1 VRTTTTTRI
10 WLALSIGAV
19 IATPI
24 LLNRGLRQLHEA
36 AYTGTCGPHA
46 PDINAH
52 PCTFAE
58 YAREFGEGF
67 AGFGLLM
74 MDFAAAAL
82 AAAVVAFLWLVRWIV
97 LRQRPPAGSPKG
109 DT

>member
-1 VRTTTTTRI
+1 MRTTTKTRI

-19 IATPI
+19 ITTPI

-46 PDINAH
+46 PDIGAH
-52 PCTFAE
+52 PCTFVE

-74 MDFAAAAL
+74 MDLAAAAL
-82 AAAVVAFLWLVRWIV
+82 AAAAVAFLWLVRWIV
-97 LRQRPPAGSPKG
+97 LRQRPPAGS
-109 DT
+109 

>member
-1 VRTTTTTRI
+1 MRTTTTTRI
-10 WLALSIGAV
+10 WLALSMAAV

-24 LLNRGLRQLHEA
+24 ILNRVLRQLHEA

-46 PDINAH
+46 PDIDAH

-58 YAREFGEGF
+58 HAREFGEGF

-74 MDFAAAAL
+74 MDLAAVAL
-82 AAAVVAFLWLVRWIV
+82 AAAAVAFLWLVRWLV
-97 LRQRPPAGSPKG
+97 LRRRPPAGS
-109 DT
+109 